1 MVMKESTAVAKRT
14 YEIPLEEADRR
25 ETNQLKI
32 VGGDAARRRP
42 AEDAALTARLD
53 TLQATALSLVREIKS
68 LGITKSKVDVTAGV
82 DFYDEVRRFEADLI
96 RQALIL
102 TDGHQ
107 VRAARLLGLGVTTL
121 NSMIK
126 RYGICPHDPARDSHT
141 DADD

>member
-1 MVMKESTAVAKRT
+1 MVMKESAATAKRA
-14 YEIPLEEADRR
+14 YEILLEETDRR
-25 ETNQLKI
+25 EANRLKI
-32 VGGDAARRRP
+32 VRKDSARRRP

-68 LGITKSKVDVTAGV
+68 LGITKSKVDVAGGV

-96 RQALIL
+96 RRALIL

-107 VRAARLLGLGVTTL
+107 VRASRLLGLGVTTL

-126 RYGICPHDPARDSHT
+126 RYGICPHDPARDSHA
-141 DADD
+141 DADE